1 MGITQSAIEKLD
13 QIGLFKKDGMAVL
26 DVGSSNLYS
35 ASEDGVVNFLSQY
48 APDLENGDVSAFAK
62 QLTQGSGYDL
72 ASGGTNDAFVG
83 QLFEKAGF
91 VYNAIDIADGYRT
104 TIVDLN
110 HQNPPEDF
118 VGKFDLVLNFGT
130 TEHLLNQYNAFRF
143 IHNSVKVGGYIVHS
157 LPCVGYSNHGYL
169 TYTPRCF
176 FDLAGYNQYE
186 VTDFWYDAVDTDNDL
201 FAPLRDYATYFPTL
215 NQTIA
220 NSGATSGGQI
230 VTTLNVPDVAIFIVM
245 RKVHDTPF
253 VGPMETSTSVGD
265 VLPDGQPST
274 SSGTAAVESG
284 AGGAEASK
292 TAPTHSK
299 PRQLAIDLRDAWR
312 AFVS

>member
-1 MGITQSAIEKLD
+1 MGISQSAIQKLD
-13 QIGLFKKDGMAVL
+13 QIGLFQKNGMAVL

-35 ASEDGVVNFLSQY
+35 ASEDAVGEFLSRY
-48 APDLENGDVSAFAK
+48 APDLEEADVSSFAK
-62 QLTQGSGYDL
+62 ELAAGSGYNPET
-72 ASGGTNDAFVG
+72 GGTNEAFVG

-110 HQNPPEDF
+110 HQTTPDEF

-157 LPCVGYSNHGYL
+157 LPCVGYSDHGYL

-176 FDLAGYNQYE
+176 FDLAGYNEYE
-186 VTDFWYDAVDTDNDL
+186 VTDFWYDAAESDNDL
-201 FAPLRDYATYFPTL
+201 LAPLRDYTTYFPAL
-215 NQTIA
+215 A
-220 NSGATSGGQI
+220 NSLNSTTSTPGGQI
-230 VTTLNVPDVAIFIVM
+230 VRALNVPDVSIFIVM
-245 RKVHDTPF
+245 RKVKDAPF

-265 VLPDGQPST
+265 ILPDGPSSPAESDL
-274 SSGTAAVESG
+274 SSGDHARPNQSPRG
-284 AGGAEASK
+284 NSK
-292 TAPTHSK
+292 T
-299 PRQLAIDLRDAWR
+299 RQLAIDLRDAWR
-312 AFVS
+312 SFVS

>member
-13 QIGLFKKDGMAVL
+13 RIGLFKKDGMAVL

-35 ASEDGVVNFLSQY
+35 ASEDGVRDFLSQY
-48 APDLENGDVSAFAK
+48 APDLESDDVDAFAK
-62 QLTQGSGYDL
+62 QLTQGSGYDPET
-72 ASGGTNDAFVG
+72 GGTNDAFVG

-110 HQNPPEDF
+110 HQAAPDDF

-176 FDLAGYNQYE
+176 FDLAGFNEYE
-186 VTDFWYDAVDTDNDL
+186 VTDFWYDAAEADNDL
-201 FAPLRDYATYFPTL
+201 YAPLRDYATYFPALT
-215 NQTIA
+215 QTIA
-220 NSGATSGGQI
+220 NSTTMSGSEI
-230 VTTLNVPDVAIFIVM
+230 VTALNVPDVSIFIVM
-245 RKVHDTPF
+245 RKVKDTPF

-265 VLPDGQPST
+265 VLPDGQPAISGDGQSEPAANGAIV
-274 SSGTAAVESG
+274 SSEIEPVN
-284 AGGAEASK
+284 
-292 TAPTHSK
+292 SK

-312 AFVS
+312 AFVA

>member
-1 MGITQSAIEKLD
+1 MGITQASIEKLD
-13 QIGLFKKDGMAVL
+13 GIGLFKRDGMAVL

-35 ASEDGVVNFLSQY
+35 ASEEGVKSFLAHYS
-48 APDLENGDVSAFAK
+48 PDLEEADVDAFATE
-62 QLTQGSGYDL
+62 LSQGSGY
-72 ASGGTNDAFVG
+72 SPGIGGTNDAFVG

-110 HQNPPEDF
+110 HQAVPDDF
-118 VGKFDLVLNFGT
+118 VSKFDLVLNFGT

-176 FDLAGYNQYE
+176 FDLAGFNQYE
-186 VTDFWYDAVDTDNDL
+186 VTDFWFDACDSDNDL
-201 FAPLRDYATYFPTL
+201 YAPLRDYATYFPAL
-215 NQTIA
+215 NDTIA
-220 NSGATSGGQI
+220 NGNTTDGGKI
-230 VTTLNVPDVAIFIVM
+230 VSALNVPDVSIFIVM
-245 RKVHDTPF
+245 RKVKDTPF

-265 VLPDGQPST
+265 VLPDGNPAASEGAVSAAEQAVKTPSPV
-274 SSGTAAVESG
+274 AKPQA
-284 AGGAEASK
+284 
-292 TAPTHSK
+292 SK

-312 AFVS
+312 SFVS